1 MEKLTKALMTD
12 ETGQAIVTKLTALS
26 GQMHELAMATRGSA
40 ILFESES
47 DISVLG
53 DGGYLAVYVG
63 STNPLV
69 ISGWTG
75 DNSLVTGH
83 LYYLIKSGTDVA
95 SRDLGEY
102 GGSAVTDTTL
112 SVSGAPADA
121 KTVGDALATKA
132 DSSDVT
138 ALTTV
143 VAGKADSADV
153 TALDARVTA
162 QADDVYNKAV
172 SKNLMGME
180 VGKYYPVD
188 IPQGT
193 QLVITR
199 SDGSIFPTDN
209 VERLYMYD
217 ADRQYVDYASL
228 KTGTNYKVTPGMRDD
243 VAYLRWYDDNGGTYD
258 VPMMVVT
265 LADRGIPYA
274 EYFENVRQ
282 LADRY
287 NSGTAEIS
295 GKIESLS
302 DDVYANAV
310 SKNLMGM
317 DFNMYRVNLS
327 TGDYLTVT
335 KQDGSVF
342 DIESTQRL
350 YCFDSR
356 KRWVQS
362 RYLNHG
368 TTYETFVL
376 NQDVSYLQ
384 WGADGLY
391 PITVPMMVAK
401 GNSPVEYTE
410 YFKTVRTFDNDEEV
424 TPYYSRNSATSYGVT
439 FTWSD
444 GVCTINGTAN
454 HAGYSVNNYLLKSSQ
469 NKPLIFEVGKKLYIH
484 YHATS
489 PAILFEIDAYKYDE
503 GTGTYKAFDVFVM
516 RGPGWYIV
524 PADTERLALS
534 IRIQDGTTVIGKFSD
549 FGIFETYPK
558 KRIEQCPN
566 LPLLVTLTD
575 DDTLTDEDVEHFHG
589 CLMHNG
595 VQGGYAFIG
604 RRVEEAGTTTI
615 SKMQEVEDDGFDVLP
630 HCWTQATY
638 FLNGETRDLNEC
650 MSNMV
655 KIKRYMAEHQ
665 LMSQD
670 QWIVP
675 YGVTDEGIRH
685 IAKSLGFKMMFSSAT
700 KDFNRA
706 IDTERYRTKRVGFHP
721 TWTEQSN
728 IQLPELKAIV
738 DKMVEYGGGWLIVC
752 CHVKD
757 WNKNNWPDNPEMWVD
772 FDDTLDDNGYPIG
785 YAPLNEFISYA
796 KSVGCT
802 FVNVREGYRWIE
814 PYLLDT

>member
-1 MEKLTKALMTD
+1 MD
-12 ETGQAIVTKLTALS
+12 KLTAIKIKYNDGTYS
-26 GQMHELAMATRGSA
+26 DEIPVNVLAENVEWDSA
-40 ILFESES
+40 HTLV
-47 DISVLG
+47 DVLG
-53 DGGYLAVYVG
+53 SIDVDVTGTVQDQISQLFNEKVSNSDMQSYISSSMPAYITDWLNTNVNPTG
-63 STNPLV
+63 STVVVDSSLT
-69 ISGWTG
+69 ISG
-75 DNSLVTGH
+75 
-83 LYYLIKSGTDVA
+83 A
-95 SRDLGEY
+95 
-102 GGSAVTDTTL
+102 A
-112 SVSGAPADA
+112 ADA
-121 KTVGDALATKA
+121 KAVGDEFGDLK
-132 DSSDVT
+132 
-138 ALTTV
+138 
-143 VAGKADSADV
+143 
-153 TALDARVTA
+153 
-162 QADDVYNKAV
+162 DDVYTNAV

-180 VGKYYPVD
+180 IDKYYPVD

-199 SDGSIFPTDN
+199 SDGGIFPADN

-217 ADRQYVDYASL
+217 ADRQYVDYATL
-228 KTGTNYKVTPGMRDD
+228 KTGMNYKVTPEMRKDIR
-243 VAYLRWYDDNGGTYD
+243 YLRWHDDNGGTYN

-282 LADRY
+282 LANRY
-287 NSGTAEIS
+287 NSGTAKIS
-295 GKIESLS
+295 GEIESLS

-317 DFNMYRVNLS
+317 DSKMYRVDLS
-327 TGDYLTVT
+327 AGDFITVS
-335 KQDGSVF
+335 KQDRSIF
-342 DIESTQRL
+342 DTTSTQKL
-350 YCFDSR
+350 YCYNNE
-356 KRWVQS
+356 KKWVQT
-362 RYLNHG
+362 RTLNHG
-368 TTYETFVL
+368 ATYETFSL
-376 NQDVSYLQ
+376 TKDVAYLQ
-384 WGADGLY
+384 WSADDSY
-391 PITVPMMVAK
+391 PLDVPMMVAK
-401 GNSPVEYTE
+401 SNKPLDYTE
-410 YFKTVRTFDNDEEV
+410 YFESVRTLDNDGEI
-424 TPYYSRNSATSYGVT
+424 TPYYSQNSATSYGVT

-454 HAGYSVNNYLLKSSQ
+454 HTGYSVNNYLLKSSQ
-469 NKPLIFEVGKKLYIH
+469 KKPLIFESGKKLYIH
-484 YHATS
+484 YHVTS

-503 GTGTYKAFDVFVM
+503 DSGTYKAFDVFVM
-516 RGPGWYIV
+516 RGPGWYTV

-534 IRIQDGTTVIGKFSD
+534 IRIQDGTTIIGKFSD

-566 LPLLVTLTD
+566 LPLLITLTD

-604 RRVEEAGTTTI
+604 RRVEESGTTTI

-638 FLNGETRDLNEC
+638 FLNGETRDLNAC

-685 IAKSLGFKMMFSSAT
+685 VAKSLGFKMMFSSAT

-728 IQLPELKAIV
+728 IQLPELKALV

-757 WNKNNWPDNPEMWVD
+757 WNENNWPNNPEMWVE
-772 FDDTLDDNGYPIG
+772 FDETLDADGYPIG